1 MFKKVFI
8 ILIAVFI
15 FVQYLG
21 VSHGAGGDSSSDGGS
36 DNYMDQ
42 YKTAKQF
49 ISRAEKLEKKDKN

>member
-42 YKTAKQF
+42 YKTAKQYSK
-49 ISRAEKLEKKDKN
+49 I